1 MAEEDDVIIKPIE
14 TKRIPVDSIETSHLE
29 VRVTQVTKG
38 LKDFAEQI
46 REVGL
51 IQPIVV
57 YRKKD
62 TSEEKYELLAGQR
75 RFLAHRDHLH
85 WQKIFAMI
93 IEEPKDEMMKKT
105 ISWLENEARRDM
117 VKKDKY
123 AHIIELQS
131 KNKTKKQIL
140 KILGITSDVY
150 DAAITLPRMPDV
162 VREAVLQG
170 ELDPLTALRATDA
183 KRFEKDVTDESK
195 GEDVLKLAK
204 LMMQNKLTKDEK
216 NNVAVWGQEN
226 PGEDNNQTIM
236 EEGRKKIMEEIKV
249 VLMNHEAKRLD
260 KYAESQKTS
269 RGESARELIL
279 DGLDDRGE

>member
-75 RFLAHRDHLH
+75 RFLAHKDHLH

-123 AHIIELQS
+123 AHIIDLQS

>member
-14 TKRIPVDSIETSHLE
+14 TKRIPIDSIETSHLE
-29 VRVTQVTKG
+29 VRVTHVTKG

-75 RFLAHRDHLH
+75 RFLAHKDHLH

-123 AHIIELQS
+123 AHIIDLQS

-183 KRFEKDVTDESK
+183 KRFEKGVTDESK

-216 NNVAVWGQEN
+216 NNIAVWGQEN
-226 PGEDNNQTIM
+226 PAEDDNQTIM
-236 EEGRKKIMEEIKV
+236 DEGRKKIMEEIKV

>member
-75 RFLAHRDHLH
+75 RFLAHKDHLH

-123 AHIIELQS
+123 AHIIDLQS

-170 ELDPLTALRATDA
+170 EIDPLTALRATDA
-183 KRFEKDVTDESK
+183 KRFEKGVTDESK

-216 NNVAVWGQEN
+216 NNIAVWGQEN
-226 PGEDNNQTIM
+226 PAEDDNQTIM
-236 EEGRKKIMEEIKV
+236 DEGRKKIMEEIKV

-260 KYAESQKTS
+260 KYAESQKSS

>member
-14 TKRIPVDSIETSHLE
+14 TKRIPIDSIETSHLE
-29 VRVTQVTKG
+29 VRVTHVTKG

-75 RFLAHRDHLH
+75 RFLAHKDHLH

-123 AHIIELQS
+123 AHIIDLQS